1 VPTAVLNYQ
10 CSSLHEYD
18 ANGELCKKR
27 RCNREHTCA
36 HCCAEIR
43 HFDIEEGSNTG
54 KTRKEIDR
62 TGSKGRAF
70 PYSDSQKE

>member
-1 VPTAVLNYQ
+1 VLNYQ

-36 HCCAEIR
+36 HCSAEIR
-43 HFDIEEGSNTG
+43 HFESRKVLTPNTG
-54 KTRKEIDR
+54 KTREEPEDR
-62 TGSKGRAF
+62 RPGRKV
-70 PYSDSQKE
+70 SVTDKMKSVM

>member
-1 VPTAVLNYQ
+1 MPTAVLNYQ

-43 HFDIEEGSNTG
+43 HFDIEEGSDPEY
-54 KTRKEIDR
+54 RKDEKSES
-62 TGSKGRAF
+62 TAGPQGRAF
-70 PYSDSQKE
+70 P